1 MKLYVKVYFTSGAD
15 PLQVAEEMK
24 DIGFKPVM
32 GEYDFV
38 QEYDEPK
45 EYEKMVRQL
54 QKTLRGRSLEGS
66 KIHFRLNTM
75 EK

>member
-1 MKLYVKVYFTSGAD
+1 MKLYVKVYFPSGSD

-24 DIGFKPVM
+24 DIDFKPVM

-38 QEYDEPK
+38 QEYDKPQ
-45 EYEKMVRQL
+45 EYEKMVSQL

-66 KIHFRLNTM
+66 KIHFRLDTK
-75 EK
+75 EG